1 MFDWLDEGLS
11 LESLR
16 RRLVI
21 HPYFC
26 ISIFASTLPNILE
39 LFHRGPRNSRKLVR
53 NFVRKL
59 FFLCARA
66 IDNYFEIVYSNIT
79 SRCWSDTENLVV
91 TFACTLGLLEIQIV
105 VLYKTLYFLFFKG
118 TVPYTVS
125 YRAVQTNT
133 KFSII
138 SHHQT
143 KSRVRFS
150 AEFSTNFS
158 KFSTGS
164 LWLQLLY

>member
-91 TFACTLGLLEIQIV
+91 TFACTLGLFEIQIV
-105 VLYKTLYFLFFKG
+105 ILYRTLYFLFFKG
-118 TVPYTVS
+118 TVPYTVTNSIKTWKSDPMKSPSHATSKS
-125 YRAVQTNT
+125 YQICFLFYGA
-133 KFSII
+133 
-138 SHHQT
+138 
-143 KSRVRFS
+143 
-150 AEFSTNFS
+150 
-158 KFSTGS
+158 
-164 LWLQLLY
+164 WPCLYLKAGAQGR